1 MYKRDDMSWL
11 DPERAMAIPS
21 LPEREFP
28 ESQWLHA
35 VLDKALAFDP
45 AMRFQSAH
53 EMLAELE
60 EYALATQLMASQLR
74 FAAFLS
80 NHFEAAFAELRW
92 LREQS
97 ADRALRSWQADS
109 TDAGESGSRPLPKPP
124 APTEQA
130 VSAAPVASVVEPPPA
145 AVPPPATYEYLV
157 SSDDV
162 ATGAFRAKGI
172 RPLHIVAVLIA
183 VAIAYWLATH

>member
-1 MYKRDDMSWL
+1 MTWL

-21 LPEREFP
+21 LPDREFP
-28 ESQWLHA
+28 ESEWLHA

-80 NHFEAAFAELRW
+80 LHFEAAFAELRL
-92 LREQS
+92 LRERA
-97 ADRALRSWQADS
+97 ADLALESWHADPS
-109 TDAGESGSRPLPKPP
+109 DAGESGSRPLPQASARVEP
-124 APTEQA
+124 ARPQ
-130 VSAAPVASVVEPPPA
+130 VIPPPA
-145 AVPPPATYEYLV
+145 AVLPSYAAL
-157 SSDDV
+157 SGSDDLDTG
-162 ATGAFRAKGI
+162 TGAFRAKGV
-172 RPLHIVAVLIA
+172 RPLYIGLVVVITALL
-183 VAIAYWLATH
+183 AYWLATH